1 MMEDT
6 RIIELYFERSEQA
19 IIETAH
25 KYGSYCRCIANNI
38 LHNKQEVEECL
49 DDTYMQAWDSIPPH
63 IPTRMKTYLGKI
75 TRNLA
80 INRYL
85 YNNAAKRKLNETYV
99 IIEEL
104 NKCIPPNNH
113 TERIVD
119 DCLIKEILNSFLE
132 ALPIEQRKIFVRRY
146 WYMDSVTEI
155 ARANGVGVSKVK
167 MILHRT
173 KKKLKQ
179 MLEEE
184 GVSI

>member
-1 MMEDT
+1 MKDDQ
-6 RIIELYFERSEQA
+6 IIQLYFSRSEDA
-19 IIETAH
+19 IKYTDL
-25 KYGSYCRCIANNI
+25 KYGAYCKTIAFNI
-38 LHNKQEVEECL
+38 LNSRPDSDECVN
-49 DDTYMQAWDSIPPH
+49 DTYLQTWNSIPPTH
-63 IPTRMKTYLGKI
+63 PYNLKAYLGKI

-85 YNNAAKRKLNETYV
+85 YNNAAKRKLNETCV

-104 NKCIPPNNH
+104 NKCIPSNNH

-155 ARANGVGVSKVK
+155 ARTNGVGVSKVK

>member
-1 MMEDT
+1 MDDT

-19 IIETAH
+19 IIETAN
-25 KYGSYCRCIANNI
+25 KYGSYCKCIAINI

-49 DDTYMQAWDSIPPH
+49 DDTYMKAWNSIPPH

-85 YNNAAKRKLNETYV
+85 YNHAAKRKLNETYV

-104 NKCIPPNNH
+104 NKCIPSGNN
-113 TERIVD
+113 TERIAD
-119 DCLIKEILNSFLE
+119 DCLVKEILNNFLE
-132 ALPIEQRKIFVRRY
+132 ILPIEQRKIFVRRY
-146 WYMDSVTEI
+146 WYMDSVKEI
-155 ARANGVGVSKVK
+155 ARANGMGVSKVK
-167 MILHRT
+167 MILHRS

>member
-19 IIETAH
+19 IIDTAH

-104 NKCIPPNNH
+104 NKCIPSNNH

-155 ARANGVGVSKVK
+155 ARTNGVGVSKVK